1 MSFVLE
7 KAAELAAAIEESDE
21 LKQVKEMQKVIQED
35 QEAEEILNSFFQMQ
49 QQMYEL
55 QTKGIEPDDELNAQY
70 NAIQDKMEQNM
81 NVAKY
86 YQSQAALGQL
96 LQQINGLITKAITGE
111 EGCSEES
118 CASCAGCS

>member
-21 LKQVKEMQKVIQED
+21 LKQVKEMQQVIQED
-35 QEAEEILNSFFQMQ
+35 KEAEEILNSFFQMQ

-55 QTKGIEPDDELNAQY
+55 QSKGVEPGDELNAQY

-111 EGCSEES
+111 EGCSEEI

>member
-1 MSFVLE
+1 
-7 KAAELAAAIEESDE
+7 
-21 LKQVKEMQKVIQED
+21 
-35 QEAEEILNSFFQMQ
+35 
-49 QQMYEL
+49 
-55 QTKGIEPDDELNAQY
+55 
-70 NAIQDKMEQNM
+70 MEQNM

>member
-21 LKQVKEMQKVIQED
+21 LKQVKEMQQVIQED
-35 QEAEEILNSFFQMQ
+35 KEAEEILNSFFQMQ

-55 QTKGIEPDDELNAQY
+55 QGKGIEPDDELNAQY

>member
-70 NAIQDKMEQNM
+70 NPIQDKMEQNM

-111 EGCSEES
+111 DGCSEES

>member
-21 LKQVKEMQKVIQED
+21 FKQVKEMQKVIQED
-35 QEAEEILNSFFQMQ
+35 KEAEEILNSFFQMQ

-55 QTKGIEPDDELNAQY
+55 QGKGIEPDDELNAQY

>member
-21 LKQVKEMQKVIQED
+21 LKQVKEMQQVIQED
-35 QEAEEILNSFFQMQ
+35 KEAEEILNSFFQMQ

-55 QTKGIEPDDELNAQY
+55 QGKGIEPDDELNAQY

-96 LQQINGLITKAITGE
+96 LQQINGQITKAITGE

>member
-35 QEAEEILNSFFQMQ
+35 KEAEEILNSFFQMQ

>member
-35 QEAEEILNSFFQMQ
+35 KEAEEILNSFFQMQ

-55 QTKGIEPDDELNAQY
+55 QSKGIEPDDEINAQY

>member
-35 QEAEEILNSFFQMQ
+35 KEAEEILNSFFQMQ

-55 QTKGIEPDDELNAQY
+55 QGKGIEPDDELNAQY

-96 LQQINGLITKAITGE
+96 LQHINGLITKAITGE